1 MKALPS
7 PSAEQLESLLAAA
20 RRVQKQAYAPYSG
33 FLVGAAVL
41 SEDGRV
47 FAGANV
53 ENASYPLS
61 ACAERSAVQRAVSE
75 GARRLLAV
83 AVSGTGEG
91 PTWPCGG
98 CRQVLHEFGPEMIVV
113 SEGGDGA
120 SEERLLPDLLPDPFR
135 GPLTGP

>member
-1 MKALPS
+1 VKALPS

-61 ACAERSAVQRAVSE
+61 ACTERSAVQRAVSE

-120 SEERLLPDLLPDPFR
+120 SEERLLTDLLPDPFR

>member
-1 MKALPS
+1 
-7 PSAEQLESLLAAA
+7 
-20 RRVQKQAYAPYSG
+20 
-33 FLVGAAVL
+33 VGAAVL

-91 PTWPCGG
+91 TTWPCGG

-120 SEERLLPDLLPDPFR
+120 SEERLLTDLLPDPFR